1 MQPMQP
7 ARPPRQRSGRALR
20 VALIMAVM
28 FLPATTLYS
37 QIVGQGTT
45 IFVSLYVGLMIAS
58 LVVSRLVDV
67 PAVVRNAPVLDPR
80 LFSDD
85 R

>member
-1 MQPMQP
+1 
-7 ARPPRQRSGRALR
+7 

-37 QIVGQGTT
+37 QIIGQGTT
-45 IFVSLYVGLMIAS
+45 IFISLYVGLMIAI
-58 LVVSRLVDV
+58 LVVGRWMEV
-67 PAVVRNAPVLDPR
+67 PTVVRNAPLLDPR